1 LQRAEVLHIRLSFI
15 RHRSRIG
22 ISFVPAKGA
31 AHTGGYMQEK
41 ITYKDSGVDIDR
53 ANSFVERIKP
63 LIKAASRREVMSGI
77 GGFGGLFHLD
87 ISKIKNPVLVSSTDG
102 VGTKLK
108 IAQMMD
114 KHDTVGIDLVAMS
127 VNDVVVQ
134 GAEPL
139 FFLDY
144 IATGKLHVE
153 TTVQIVEG
161 VVRGCQ
167 DAGCA
172 LIGGETAEMPGF
184 YPDGEYDLAGFCVGV
199 VEADKLIDGSD
210 IRVGD
215 RIIGIASSGL
225 HSNGFSLARRVLF
238 EGGKL
243 RPEDKIESLDEPL
256 GLALLKPTRIY
267 VKSIINLIKN
277 FNIRG
282 IVHITGGGFTDN
294 IPRIV
299 PGPCR
304 AVIHKGSWPIPPIF
318 DLIRKVGGVEDEEM
332 FRVFNMGIGMMIIVA
347 EKDHA
352 EILDRLEKLGEK
364 AYTLGTIEMRE
375 NEQPTVSYVM

>member
-1 LQRAEVLHIRLSFI
+1 MKDKL
-15 RHRSRIG
+15 
-22 ISFVPAKGA
+22 
-31 AHTGGYMQEK
+31 
-41 ITYKDSGVDIDR
+41 TYKDSGVDIER

-63 LIKAASRREVMSGI
+63 LIKAASRREMMSGI

-87 ISKIKNPVLVSSTDG
+87 ISKNRDPVLVSSTDG

-127 VNDVVVQ
+127 VNDIVVQ

-144 IATGKLHVE
+144 IATGKLLTE
-153 TTVQIVEG
+153 TTFQIVEG

-167 DAGCA
+167 EAGCA

-184 YPDGEYDLAGFCVGV
+184 YPEGEYDLAGFCVGV
-199 VEADKLIDGSD
+199 VEADKLIDGSE

-215 RIIGIASSGL
+215 RIIGIGSSGL
-225 HSNGFSLARRVLF
+225 HSNGYSLARHVLL
-238 EGGKL
+238 EKGRCRLG
-243 RPEDKIESLDEPL
+243 DKIEGLDESL

-267 VKSIINLIKN
+267 VKSILNLIKY

-282 IVHITGGGFTDN
+282 IVHITGGGFVDN

-304 AVIHKGSWPIPPIF
+304 AVINKKNWPVPPIF
-318 DLIRKVGGVEDEEM
+318 DIIKRVGNVDDEEM
-332 FRVFNMGIGMMIIVA
+332 FKVFNMGIGMIIIVA
-347 EKDHA
+347 EKEQA
-352 EILDRLEKLGEK
+352 EIMERLEKLGEK
-364 AYTLGTIEMRE
+364 CYALGTIEKRE
-375 NEQPTVSYVM
+375 NDQPMVSLIP

>member
-1 LQRAEVLHIRLSFI
+1 
-15 RHRSRIG
+15 
-22 ISFVPAKGA
+22 
-31 AHTGGYMQEK
+31 M
-41 ITYKDSGVDIDR
+41 DR

-63 LIKAASRREVMSGI
+63 LIKSASRREVMSGI

-87 ISKIKNPVLVSSTDG
+87 IGKNKDPVLVSSTDG

-144 IATGKLHVE
+144 IATGKILVD
-153 TTVQIVEG
+153 TSVQIVEG

-167 DAGCA
+167 EAGCA
-172 LIGGETAEMPGF
+172 LVGGETAEMPGF

-199 VEADKLIDGSD
+199 VEADRLIDGSE

-238 EGGKL
+238 DEGKL
-243 RPEDKIESLDEPL
+243 HPDQQIETIGQAI
-256 GLALLKPTRIY
+256 GLELLKPTRIY
-267 VKSIINLIKN
+267 AKSILNIIKN
-277 FNIRG
+277 FRIRG
-282 IVHITGGGFTDN
+282 IVHITGGGFIDN
-294 IPRIV
+294 IPRIL
-299 PGPCR
+299 PGPCG
-304 AVIHKGSWPIPPIF
+304 AVIKAGSWPVLPVFELIQKMGNI
-318 DLIRKVGGVEDEEM
+318 DLMEM
-332 FRVFNMGIGMMIIVA
+332 LRVFNMGIGMMIIVA
-347 EKDHA
+347 EKDHT
-352 EILDRLEKLGEK
+352 EVMERLEKLGEA
-364 AYTLGTIEMRE
+364 AYSIGIIEKRE
-375 NEQPTVSYVM
+375 NDQPVVSFV